1 MLKFNRELLK
11 RYTVALK
18 RRSTFWLVSNRS
30 VSSKILPFQFS
41 RLIMSHSLQPHGLLH
56 ARLPCPSL
64 APEACSNSYPSNHL
78 ILCHPLLSCLQSFPA
93 SGSFPMSQGLFQFY
107 WKSKIFIKTQLLQD
121 LVHMPPL
128 SQMCIREHLVTL
140 SGSRKE
146 LKDLVIQNYKKDY
159 P

>member
-56 ARLPCPSL
+56 TRLPCPSL

-93 SGSFPMSQGLFQFY
+93 SGSFPMSLFLAADGPTFWKFSLSTSPFNEYSGLVSFRMDWLDLLAVQGF
-107 WKSKIFIKTQLLQD
+107 
-121 LVHMPPL
+121 
-128 SQMCIREHLVTL
+128 TL
-140 SGSRKE
+140 IGKVKGE
-146 LKDLVIQNYKKDY
+146 F
-159 P
+159 

>member
-1 MLKFNRELLK
+1 
-11 RYTVALK
+11 
-18 RRSTFWLVSNRS
+18 
-30 VSSKILPFQFS
+30 
-41 RLIMSHSLQPHGLLH
+41 
-56 ARLPCPSL
+56 
-64 APEACSNSYPSNHL
+64 
-78 ILCHPLLSCLQSFPA
+78 
-93 SGSFPMSQGLFQFY
+93 MSQGLFQFY